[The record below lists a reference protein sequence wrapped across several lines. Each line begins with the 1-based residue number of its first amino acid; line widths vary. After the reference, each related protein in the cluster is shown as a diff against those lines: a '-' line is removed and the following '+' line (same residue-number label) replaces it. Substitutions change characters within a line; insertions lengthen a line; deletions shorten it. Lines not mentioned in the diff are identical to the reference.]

1 MLRLRGLSS
10 TPACF
15 HTNTTTYPAAH
26 SPFGSPFANVGPDSF
41 FYRSIVKTV
50 ALAPNEIP
58 LGAVSQN
65 DKGAMP
71 PTLDNALNN
80 APSRTCSFGSG
91 WVPNYETHIT
101 PLVVVV

>member
-1 MLRLRGLSS
+1 ME
-10 TPACF
+10 
-15 HTNTTTYPAAH
+15 
-26 SPFGSPFANVGPDSF
+26 GPDSF
-41 FYRSIVKTV
+41 IYRSIVKTV

-80 APSRTCSFGSG
+80 APTRTCSFGAG
-91 WVPNYETHIT
+91 WIPNQETHIT
-101 PLVVVV
+101 PLRSSLVLVVPRNDRMTEIKMGL